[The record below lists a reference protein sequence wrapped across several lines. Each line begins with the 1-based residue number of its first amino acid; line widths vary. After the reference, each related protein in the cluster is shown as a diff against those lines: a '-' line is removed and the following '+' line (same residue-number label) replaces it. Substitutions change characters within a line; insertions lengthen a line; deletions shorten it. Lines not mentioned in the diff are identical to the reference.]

1 MNMPGALSTAAWVA
15 HDLGTAVAVGGGLFG
30 RIALEPSVR
39 NIEDREERGQVVS
52 DAWRRFGGVQL
63 GATAIM
69 AATWY
74 AGRAT
79 LGGLAAGGGSTSALV
94 VAKDILVG
102 TTLATAIGAAVTG
115 NLMSKQRE
123 QDAVPMD
130 AQGEVAEDAPAP
142 ARALGR
148 VTDAFGFLNLCA
160 GLGVVAVTA
169 VLAMQAGKSKTWKAV
184 SRFLP

>member
-1 MNMPGALSTAAWVA
+1 MPGTLSTAAWVA
-15 HDLGTAVAVGGGLFG
+15 HDLGTAVAVGGDLFG

-39 NIEDREERGQVVS
+39 NIEDREERGQVVN

-74 AGRAT
+74 AGRAK

-115 NLMSKQRE
+115 TLMSKQRE
-123 QDAVPMD
+123 RDAVPMNAD
-130 AQGEVAEDAPAP
+130 GEVAEDAPTP